1 MAVPPRLVM
10 PRVPRSDL
18 GRPRKLS
25 STIPDKLSWIRAN
38 FLLVPFSP
46 LHAAWFSKAI
56 SSPTYWSPYYTRSAI
71 VMKGWLQTLGLT
83 ALLASSVLANEVEL
97 VGHRAS
103 SLTCHT
109 ITQR

>member
-1 MAVPPRLVM
+1 
-10 PRVPRSDL
+10 
-18 GRPRKLS
+18 
-25 STIPDKLSWIRAN
+25 
-38 FLLVPFSP
+38 
-46 LHAAWFSKAI
+46 
-56 SSPTYWSPYYTRSAI
+56 
-71 VMKGWLQTLGLT
+71 MKGWLQTLGLT